1 MYSTYNKGKSA
12 IVERFIRILKNKIY
26 KYMTLLSKNV
36 YIDKLANIVNKYNN
50 RYHSTIKMKPDDV
63 KSSIYIDFNKENN
76 KEDSKFKDSDHVRIS
91 KQKNIF
97 AKGCPKVFVSKH
109 LFQMWQ
115 GSWIYLWNWVIC

>member
-115 GSWIYLWNWVIC
+115 VPGSIFEIE